1 MVSISKKDKL
11 FRITKALQ
19 RIGDGAREC
28 FFYSDHVIVLILILL
43 IRLGFIKMLVTAL
56 ENCIWQI
63 MNGTG
68 GRIFASVFSDYTREN
83 MESQRRR
90 SLAAFSGKI
99 FQKTA
104 KIENNVR
111 FPRQFHLHLNGG
123 YGMITTCIMT

>member
-1 MVSISKKDKL
+1 
-11 FRITKALQ
+11 
-19 RIGDGAREC
+19 
-28 FFYSDHVIVLILILL
+28 
-43 IRLGFIKMLVTAL
+43 
-56 ENCIWQI
+56 

-104 KIENNVR
+104 KSKICSILAAVSLALKWRLWYDYDMQYDMAKGKGR
-111 FPRQFHLHLNGG
+111 FVQ
-123 YGMITTCIMT
+123 